1 MHNIL
6 VELYCDTARLS
17 LNDNTDSNVNEN
29 SNNPDK
35 EFQIDSPGISTT
47 SIFATARAR
56 RRRALRRAARSPAAG
71 ERTRD
76 ATPQLRPAQIA
87 RCRLILQEIN
97 RKMRAVTW
105 RPPTDV

>member
-1 MHNIL
+1 MKIRIIL
-6 VELYCDTARLS
+6 IKSFKLIHLEFPQPQFSSPKKRSLS
-17 LNDNTDSNVNEN
+17 NAIDRGLK
-29 SNNPDK
+29 K
-35 EFQIDSPGISTT
+35 EKGES
-47 SIFATARAR
+47 ATARAR